1 MLSSQLNLSSLTLSA
16 KNHLVRFTSG
26 GVLGAHLSS
35 PSGGA
40 PSMQVFFLSTPLQGP
55 GAMAETVPDASVG
68 SIGEFSLSGG
78 GGCWLPFLFLHTT
91 RFVRGA
97 VLSHNITRKCLCVQ
111 DIFTHQRGVT
121 APSPTIMLWLI
132 P

>member
-78 GGCWLPFLFLHTT
+78 GGLLAPFS
-91 RFVRGA
+91 
-97 VLSHNITRKCLCVQ
+97 LSSYH
-111 DIFTHQRGVT
+111 
-121 APSPTIMLWLI
+121 
-132 P
+132 